1 MVACAHWIPFPAI
14 LCDVTSLTT
23 SMALQVL
30 VGIATL
36 ASCHKFV
43 GHTIGIFL
51 MAVICL
57 VTSFATL
64 EAHSIE
70 CR

>member
-1 MVACAHWIPFPAI
+1 
-14 LCDVTSLTT
+14 
-23 SMALQVL
+23 MALQVL

-43 GHTIGIFL
+43 WRATGIFL
-51 MAVICL
+51 IAVICL

-64 EAHSIE
+64 EVHSIE
-70 CR
+70 H

>member
-1 MVACAHWIPFPAI
+1 
-14 LCDVTSLTT
+14 
-23 SMALQVL
+23 MALQVL
-30 VGIATL
+30 VGIATF

-43 GHTIGIFL
+43 GSAIGIFL
-51 MAVICL
+51 IAVICL

-70 CR
+70 C